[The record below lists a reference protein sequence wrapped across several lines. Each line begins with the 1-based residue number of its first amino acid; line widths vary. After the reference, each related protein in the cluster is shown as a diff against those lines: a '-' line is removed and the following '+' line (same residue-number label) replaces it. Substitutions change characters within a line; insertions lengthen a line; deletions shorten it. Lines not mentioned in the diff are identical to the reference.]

1 MKTSLP
7 SVLCLSATLVAF
19 SLPLARA
26 DALQKDTPGA
36 QGTEGT
42 NPTHQDMNVTGPNGQ
57 HSTNTNPADW
67 PAAPHHKMHHAPST
81 STTGSSS

>member
-1 MKTSLP
+1 MKTSLL

-19 SLPLARA
+19 SPPLAKA

-57 HSTNTNPADW
+57 HSTNTNPANW
-67 PAAPHHKMHHAPST
+67 PAAPHHKTCHASAK
-81 STTGSSS
+81 STTGTSS